1 MTTPVPTEPAQPPID
16 LAPYAGRWIAI
27 VRYHVSGV
35 GLTPREAKLLA
46 KLSRPKDE
54 PLVVFVPVDYHDR
67 TATWQGDMVTR

>member
-1 MTTPVPTEPAQPPID
+1 MTTLVPTAPAQPPID

-27 VRYHVSGV
+27 VRDHVSGV

-54 PLVVFVPVDYHDR
+54 PMVVFVPASFRD
-67 TATWQGDMVTR
+67 TMTR

>member
-27 VRYHVSGV
+27 VRDHVSGV

-54 PLVVFVPVDYHDR
+54 PLVVFVPASFRD
-67 TATWQGDMVTR
+67 TMTR